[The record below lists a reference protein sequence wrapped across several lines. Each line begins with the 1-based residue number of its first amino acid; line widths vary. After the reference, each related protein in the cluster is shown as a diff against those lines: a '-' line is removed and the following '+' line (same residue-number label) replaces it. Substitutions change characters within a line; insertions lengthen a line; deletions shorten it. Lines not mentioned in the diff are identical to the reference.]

1 MIGCLAGTL
10 RHVLIALAALVW
22 ASPCAMA
29 GQSAQTIEFVPALGN
44 PALSNGTWTI
54 PDRAMLLSTEPAT
67 LGSRITFDAITDTSG
82 KQPWEHLRV
91 LLDYVDENNHA
102 VLLLTSFSAAQV
114 TLVRDGKRESFHS
127 AKGRGKPGD
136 WHLFRLDF
144 LEDGVRVDLDLRGE
158 TTIPYLRPG
167 QPGRIG
173 FAAQGGATGRVAS
186 LTVAP
191 LPSISPDLSVHPL
204 ISDHA
209 VLPRG
214 IKFPVWGRARPGTSV
229 EVLID
234 GKSAGKSTAGSDG
247 EWGVEIPAQ
256 EPGGPHTINIRSG
269 NAELALSNILFGDVW
284 FCSGQ
289 SNMFWRL
296 RDIDD
301 AEAEIAAADK
311 YPKLRI
317 FPVQVEGCDTPQ
329 TVPPTP
335 SEWFPSTPGIAR
347 HVSAIAQI
355 FGREVTNKLDM
366 PIGVIVSAKGGSRI
380 EAWMSDETRRLVEN
394 EIGPYDD
401 SYRKKLAEH
410 DNPPGSLFNAMV
422 APYVKFSVKGFL
434 WYQGEA
440 NGWRGWHYERQLTA
454 MINDWRARFPGTTEP
469 FFIVQLTAWAGKNMD
484 PNAAIWTDLRE
495 AQSNV
500 ARNMDAVHTAVTI
513 DLGDKEE
520 IHPRQKRPVAERLAK
535 LALRYLYGCKDI
547 VADPP
552 QPVAFTPIDGGVRVT
567 FDRPVTLEPGGESDF
582 QIASG
587 ESDFRNATAVSLH
600 SPTELDILGAAPNG
614 ANPVAVR
621 YAWRNYVKAPL
632 KGPDGLAVAPF
643 RSDNR
648 RRVSDGIF

>member
-1 MIGCLAGTL
+1 M
-10 RHVLIALAALVW
+10 
-22 ASPCAMA
+22 
-29 GQSAQTIEFVPALGN
+29 GN
-44 PALSNGTWTI
+44 PVLSEGTWTL
-54 PDRAMLLSTEPAT
+54 PNGSMLLSTEPPT
-67 LGSRITFDAITDTSG
+67 LGSRVAFDAITDKSG
-82 KQPWEHLRV
+82 KQPWEQLRV

-114 TLVRDGKRESFHS
+114 TLVRDGKRENFYS

-136 WHLFRLDF
+136 WHLFRLEF

-173 FAAQGGATGRVAS
+173 FAAQGGASGRVS
-186 LTVAP
+186 NLTVTP
-191 LPSISPDLSVHPL
+191 LPSMNPALSLHPL

-209 VLPRG
+209 VLPRE
-214 IKFPVWGRARPGTSV
+214 INFPIWGRARPGASV

-234 GKSAGKSTAGSDG
+234 KKSVGKTTTG
-247 EWGVEIPAQ
+247 EDSEWLVEIPPQ
-256 EPGGPHTINIRSG
+256 EPGGPHTITIRSG
-269 NAELALSNILFGDVW
+269 NAEIGLSDILFGDVW

-311 YPKLRI
+311 YRTLRI
-317 FPVQVEGCDTPQ
+317 FPVQVEGSDKPQ
-329 TVPPTP
+329 AVPPTP

-355 FGREVTNKLDM
+355 FGREISTELGIPV
-366 PIGVIVSAKGGSRI
+366 GVIVSAKGGSRI
-380 EAWMSDETRRLVEN
+380 EAWMSEDTRRLVEK
-394 EIGPYDD
+394 EIGPYDEP
-401 SYRKKLAEH
+401 YRKKLAEH

-422 APYVKFSVKGFL
+422 VPYVNFPVKGFL

-440 NGWRGWHYERQLTA
+440 NGWRGWHYEHQLTA
-454 MINDWRARFPGTTEP
+454 MINDWRARFPGETEP
-469 FFIVQLTAWAGKNMD
+469 FLIVQLAAWAGKNMD

-495 AQSNV
+495 AQWNLS
-500 ARNMDAVHTAVTI
+500 RKMDAVHTAVTI

-520 IHPRQKRPVAERLAK
+520 IHPRKKRPVAERLAK
-535 LALRYLYGCKDI
+535 LALHYTYGRKDI

-552 QPVAFTPIDGGVRVT
+552 QPIKFTPIDGGVRVT

-587 ESDFRNATAVSLH
+587 TAAFKNATAVSLH
-600 SPTELDILGAAPNG
+600 SPTELDILGTAPG
-614 ANPVAVR
+614 GEKPATVR
-621 YAWRNYVKAPL
+621 YAWRNYARAPL
-632 KGPDGLAVAPF
+632 KGPEGLAVAPF
-643 RSDNR
+643 RTDTC
-648 RRVSDGIF
+648 RRVSDGLF